1 MEFCRDWP
9 IRRRLVVVAA
19 DRISDKLEGMVALV
33 KQVRDVSDLISEYEG
48 ANAVARDSLVQDNIM
63 LSYPSPCPCCSS
75 AWLSLSFLSWL
86 LSRLGNEARPG
97 DGRRLRSLR

>member
-48 ANAVARDSLVQDNIM
+48 AKRGGEGI
-63 LSYPSPCPCCSS
+63 PS
-75 AWLSLSFLSWL
+75 
-86 LSRLGNEARPG
+86 SRIT
-97 DGRRLRSLR
+97 